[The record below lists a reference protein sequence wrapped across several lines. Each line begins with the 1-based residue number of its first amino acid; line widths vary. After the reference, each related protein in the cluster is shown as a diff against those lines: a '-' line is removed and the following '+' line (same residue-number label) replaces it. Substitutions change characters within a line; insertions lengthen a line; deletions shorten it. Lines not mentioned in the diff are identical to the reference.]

1 MSLADI
7 CIKRPVFA
15 TMLILTLVVLGW
27 YSYQKLGVDFLPNVD
42 LPVVTVTT
50 TLKGASPEEIETEVT
65 KPLEEVINT
74 VNGID
79 ELRSSSIEGVSRI
92 TVVFQ
97 LQRKAAEA
105 AQDIRDKIS
114 TILAKLPEGIDPPVV
129 NKFDVDAVPII
140 SIVVS
145 GKRDLKE
152 VTEIAKKMIK
162 EDIETLD
169 GIGSVSILGGRKRAI
184 NIWLNPDKLSAYNIS
199 INQVKAAL
207 AAQNLEV
214 PAGRVEQ
221 GQQELMLRTMGR
233 FYQVEDFNKLIIA
246 NFNNTPIR
254 IKDVGYVEDGVEE
267 PRTLS
272 RLDGNN
278 AVQLIVQ
285 KQSGTN
291 TVETVEKV
299 KARLAKLKPV
309 LPPDIRVEEI
319 RDLSAF
325 VYNSLEEVQFDL
337 KLGVILAS
345 LAVLIFMWD
354 IRSTLIASLA
364 IPASIISTFTLMY
377 LFGYTLNYITML
389 GLILAIGVV
398 IDDAIVVLE
407 NIFRHMEEKKLPPK
421 VAASTGTR
429 EIYLAVMATTLS
441 LVIIFIPLSFMQ
453 TRVGKFFS
461 SFGLTVAF
469 SIMISLLV
477 AFTLTPMLCSRF
489 LKLKHSDKTAKE
501 SRFYSLIDRSY
512 GWLLAW
518 SLRHRWVILLIAGV
532 LCYDLFYYSFMGTP
546 GPLLSRIGQDLLPRD
561 DQDQFEI
568 SVEVPEGST
577 LEKTD
582 EYFRKIEREVVK
594 LRGVKHVLTSI
605 GDVDGTKVTSGNI
618 YVALISVKERSLA
631 PLESLKYYILN
642 DLLKMNVPHKPVF
655 SQDDV
660 MMDARKML
668 RQFPDLRTSVQP
680 VNLVGG
686 SGYRAQL
693 VNFNIRGPDLDQL
706 QKYADQIIAKMREV
720 PGFVDI
726 DTTLS
731 LRQPELRVNIDREKA
746 SDLGITVADITS
758 SLRTF
763 IEGEPV
769 SKFKEGADQYD
780 VWLRAQEEFRNRP
793 EVLYQLS
800 IPSAKVGLV
809 KLGNLVTLNEAR
821 GPAQIDRQ
829 NRQRQITILANLDP
843 SLSLSESTQFLTRVA
858 KEMNMPVGY
867 QTDFSGRAKTLAD
880 ANWGF
885 IMAIQTS
892 LIFMYMILAAQF
904 ESFTLPISIMM
915 ALPLTWTAAMVSL
928 IVMKT
933 PLNIFSDLGLFMLL
947 GVVKKNGILQVDYT
961 NTLRA
966 EGMERDKAI
975 LEANH
980 ARLRPILMTTLTL
993 IAGMLPLVFGKGA
1006 GSASRASMAN
1016 VIIWGQAL
1024 SLLISLLITPV
1035 TYSLFDD
1042 IQVKVP
1048 RWTAQLRERW
1058 ARLRG
1063 KREEAP
1069 VMEMELL
1076 QVPNNGGNGPE
1087 PALDLTTFSHEAHDV
1102 VRVPGNGDNGSEVIL
1117 DLTSGEV
1124 ADSSEKPKD
1133 IRHV

>member
-1 MSLADI
+1 
-7 CIKRPVFA
+7 
-15 TMLILTLVVLGW
+15 
-27 YSYQKLGVDFLPNVD
+27 
-42 LPVVTVTT
+42 
-50 TLKGASPEEIETEVT
+50 
-65 KPLEEVINT
+65 
-74 VNGID
+74 
-79 ELRSSSIEGVSRI
+79 
-92 TVVFQ
+92 
-97 LQRKAAEA
+97 
-105 AQDIRDKIS
+105 
-114 TILAKLPEGIDPPVV
+114 
-129 NKFDVDAVPII
+129 
-140 SIVVS
+140 
-145 GKRDLKE
+145 
-152 VTEIAKKMIK
+152 
-162 EDIETLD
+162 
-169 GIGSVSILGGRKRAI
+169 
-184 NIWLNPDKLSAYNIS
+184 
-199 INQVKAAL
+199 
-207 AAQNLEV
+207 
-214 PAGRVEQ
+214 
-221 GQQELMLRTMGR
+221 MGR
-233 FYQVEDFNKLIIA
+233 FYKVEDFNQLIIA

-254 IKDVGYVEDGVEE
+254 IKDVGYAEDGIEE

-291 TVETVEKV
+291 TVENVDKV
-299 KARLAKLKPV
+299 KARLDRIKRV
-309 LPPDIRVEEI
+309 LPPDIQLQVI
-319 RDLSAF
+319 RDQSVF
-325 VYNSLEEVQFDL
+325 VRNSLEEVEFDL
-337 KLGVILAS
+337 VLGVILAS

-364 IPASIISTFTLMY
+364 IPASLISTFTLMY

-407 NIFRHMEEKKLPPK
+407 NIFRHMEEKKLPPR
-421 VAASTGTR
+421 VAASMGTR
-429 EIYLAVMATTLS
+429 EISLAVMATTLS

-512 GWLLAW
+512 GWILAW
-518 SLRHRWVILLIAGV
+518 SLRHRWIIVLIAAV
-532 LCYDLFYYSFMGTP
+532 ICYDLFYYSFVGTP

-568 SVEVPEGST
+568 SIEVPEGST

-582 EYFRKIEREVVK
+582 SYFRKIEGEVKK
-594 LRGVKHVLTSI
+594 LRGVTNILTSI

-618 YVALISVKERSLA
+618 YVALIPVKERSHNPFEA
-631 PLESLKYYILN
+631 AKYYVLN
-642 DLLKMNVPHKPVF
+642 DLLKLNVPRKPNF
-655 SQDDV
+655 SQYDV
-660 MMDARKML
+660 MFDARKML
-668 RQFPDLRTSVQP
+668 RKFPDLRASVQP
-680 VNLVGG
+680 VSLVSG
-686 SGYRAQL
+686 SGNRPQE

-706 QKYADQIIAKMREV
+706 QKYADQIISKMRQIS
-720 PGFVDI
+720 GFVDI

-746 SDLGITVADITS
+746 SDLGVTVADITS
-758 SLRTF
+758 SLKTF

-780 VWLRAQEEFRNRP
+780 VWLRAQKEFRNNP

-800 IPSAKVGLV
+800 VPSQKVDLV
-809 KLGNLVTLNEAR
+809 KLGNVVTLNEAR

-829 NRQRQITILANLDP
+829 NRQRQITILANLDE
-843 SLSLSESTQFLTRVA
+843 LSLSGAVQNLNQIV
-858 KEMNMPVGY
+858 KEMDLPVTY
-867 QTDFSGRAKTLAD
+867 QTDFSGRAKTQTD

-892 LIFMYMILAAQF
+892 LVFMYMILAAQF
-904 ESFTLPISIMM
+904 ESFTLPISIML
-915 ALPLTWTAAMVSL
+915 ALPLTWACALVSL
-928 IVMKT
+928 IWT
-933 PLNIFSDLGLFMLL
+933 GQTLNIFSDLGLFMLL

-1006 GSASRASMAN
+1006 GAASRASMAS

-1024 SLLISLLITPV
+1024 SLLITLLITPV
-1035 TYSLFDD
+1035 TYTLFDD
-1042 IQVKVP
+1042 IQAKVP
-1048 RWTAQLRERW
+1048 RWTAWLRERW
-1058 ARLRG
+1058 ARIRG
-1063 KREEAP
+1063 KRVEEPTTAAEFLH
-1069 VMEMELL
+1069 VSG
-1076 QVPNNGGNGPE
+1076 NGGNGPK
-1087 PALDLTTFSHEAHDV
+1087 PALNLASLSSEEPNPMK
-1102 VRVPGNGDNGSEVIL
+1102 VPGEW
-1117 DLTSGEV
+1117 
-1124 ADSSEKPKD
+1124 
-1133 IRHV
+1133 R

>member
-1 MSLADI
+1 MTLADV
-7 CIKRPVFA
+7 CIKRPVFTA
-15 TMLILTLVVLGW
+15 MLILALVVLGW

-92 TVVFQ
+92 TVVFK
-97 LQRKAAEA
+97 LHRKAAEA

-114 TILAKLPEGIDPPVV
+114 TVLSKLPEGTDPPVV
-129 NKFDVDAVPII
+129 SKFDVDAVPII

-152 VTEIAKKMIK
+152 VTEIAQKMIK

-169 GIGSVSILGGRKRAI
+169 GIGSVDIIGGRKRAI

-199 INQVKAAL
+199 ISQVKAAL
-207 AAQNLEV
+207 AAQNIEV

-233 FYQVEDFNKLIIA
+233 FYRVEDFNNLILA

-254 IKDVGYVEDGVEE
+254 IKDVGYVEDGIEE

-291 TVETVEKV
+291 TVEGVNKI
-299 KARLAKLKPV
+299 KARLEKIKPL
-309 LPPDIRVEEI
+309 LPPDIQIHLI
-319 RDLSAF
+319 RDQSTF
-325 VYNSLEEVQFDL
+325 VLNSLEEVEFDL
-337 KLGVILAS
+337 KLGIILAS

-389 GLILAIGVV
+389 GLILAIGIV

-421 VAASTGTR
+421 IAASTGTR
-429 EIYLAVMATTLS
+429 EISLAVMATTLS

-453 TRVGKFFS
+453 TRVGKFFA

-489 LKLKHSDKTAKE
+489 LKLKHSGKSAKE

-512 GWLLAW
+512 GWVLAW
-518 SLRHRWVILLIAGV
+518 SLRHRWVILLISAF
-532 LCYDLFYYSFMGTP
+532 LCYDLFYYAVIGTP
-546 GPLLSRIGQDLLPRD
+546 GPLLRQIGQSLIPRD

-568 SVEVPEGST
+568 SVEVPEGTT

-594 LRGVKHVLTSI
+594 LRGVTHVLTSI
-605 GDVDGTKVTSGNI
+605 GDINGTKVTVGNI
-618 YVALISVKERSLA
+618 YVGLIPVRERSHN
-631 PLESLKYYILN
+631 PFESIAYFILN
-642 DLLKMNVPHKPVF
+642 RVLKLNVPEKPNF

-660 MMDARKML
+660 MLDARKML

-680 VNLVGG
+680 VSLVSG
-686 SGYRAQL
+686 SGNRPQMIAY
-693 VNFNIRGPDLDQL
+693 NIRGPDLEQL
-706 QKYADQIIAKMREV
+706 QKYAEQIIAKVRNV
-720 PGFVDI
+720 PGFVDL

-746 SDLGITVADITS
+746 SDLGVTVEDITS

-763 IEGEPV
+763 VQGEPV

-780 VWLRAQEEFRNRP
+780 VWLRAQEEFRNNP
-793 EVLYQLS
+793 EAIYQLTV
-800 IPSAKVGLV
+800 PSKKAGLV
-809 KLGNLVTLNEAR
+809 KLANVATLTEAR

-829 NRQRQITILANLDP
+829 NRQRQITILANVTP
-843 SLSLSESTQFLTRVA
+843 VLSLSEAIQHLTQAT
-858 KEMNMPVGY
+858 KELNLPITY
-867 QTDFSGRAKTLAD
+867 QTDFSGWAKTLMD

-892 LIFMYMILAAQF
+892 LVFMYMILAAQF

-915 ALPLTWTAAMVSL
+915 ALPLTWSAAMISL
-928 IVMKT
+928 ILMKDFNLT
-933 PLNIFSDLGLFMLL
+933 RDPTLNIFSDLGLFMLL

-1024 SLLISLLITPV
+1024 SLLMTLLITPV
-1035 TYSLFDD
+1035 TYTLFDD
-1042 IQVKVP
+1042 IQTKVP
-1048 RWTAQLRERW
+1048 TWI
-1058 ARLRG
+1058 ARLRARIRG
-1063 KREEAP
+1063 RK
-1069 VMEMELL
+1069 EMEPVSLSGVESIPQAPIL
-1076 QVPNNGGNGPE
+1076 DMELIPVPENGEQN
-1087 PALDLTTFSHEAHDV
+1087 ATT
-1102 VRVPGNGDNGSEVIL
+1102 GDNGSDTSNPPATL
-1117 DLTSGEV
+1117 DLTRP
-1124 ADSSEKPKD
+1124 DKK
-1133 IRHV
+1133 H

>member
-1 MSLADI
+1 MSLADT
-7 CIKRPVFA
+7 CIRRPVFA
-15 TMLILTLVVLGW
+15 TMLILTLVVLGY

-42 LPVVTVTT
+42 LPVVNVVT

-79 ELRSSSIEGVSRI
+79 ELRSTSIEGVSRI

-114 TILAKLPEGIDPPVV
+114 TILAKLPEGTEPPVV
-129 NKFDVDAVPII
+129 NKFDVDAVPVI

-152 VTEIAKKMIK
+152 VTELAKKMIK
-162 EDIETLD
+162 ENIETLD

-199 INQVKAAL
+199 VDQVKAAL
-207 AAQNLEV
+207 IAQNLEV

-233 FYQVEDFNKLIIA
+233 FYQVEDFNQLILA

-254 IKDVGYVEDGVEE
+254 IKDVGYVEDGIEE

-291 TVETVEKV
+291 SVEVVKRVKDRLEKI
-299 KARLAKLKPV
+299 KKV
-309 LPPDIRVEEI
+309 LPSDIQVEVI
-319 RDLSAF
+319 RDVSTF
-325 VYNSLEEVQFDL
+325 VINSLEEVNFDL

-345 LAVLIFMWD
+345 LAVLLFMWD
-354 IRSTLIASLA
+354 LRSTLIASLA
-364 IPASIISTFTLMY
+364 IPASIISTYTLMY

-421 VAASTGTR
+421 IAASTGTK
-429 EIYLAVMATTLS
+429 EISLAVMATTLS

-469 SIMISLLV
+469 SIIISLLV

-489 LKLKHSDKTAKE
+489 LKVKTADKTAKE
-501 SRFYSLIDRSY
+501 SWFYRGIDRFY
-512 GWLLAW
+512 GWTLRW
-518 SLRHRWVILLIAGV
+518 SLRHRWIVLVIAAVI
-532 LCYDLFYYSFMGTP
+532 CYDLLYYSFVGTP
-546 GPLLSRIGQDLLPRD
+546 GPLLSKIGQDLLPRD

-568 SVEVPEGST
+568 GIEVPEGST

-582 EYFRKIEREVVK
+582 AYFRKIEQEVTK
-594 LRGVKHVLTSI
+594 LRGVTHVLTSI
-605 GDVDGTKVTSGNI
+605 GDVDGTKVTAGNI
-618 YVALISVKERSLA
+618 YVAMTPVRERTWG
-631 PLESLKYYILN
+631 PFDKWKYYILN
-642 DLLKMNVPHKPVF
+642 DLLKMNVPTPPNF
-655 SQDDV
+655 SQEMV

-668 RQFPDLRTSVQP
+668 KKFPDLRTSVQP

-686 SGYRAQL
+686 SGYRPQL
-693 VNFNIRGPDLDQL
+693 IAFNIRGPDLEQL
-706 QKYADQIIAKMREV
+706 QKYADTITGRMRET
-720 PGFVDI
+720 PGFVDV

-731 LRQPELRVNIDREKA
+731 LRQPELRVNMNREKA
-746 SDLGITVADITS
+746 SDLGVTVANITS
-758 SLRTF
+758 TLRTF
-763 IEGEPV
+763 VGGEPV

-780 VWLRAQEEFRNRP
+780 VWLRAQEEFRNNP
-793 EVLYQLS
+793 EVLYQLT
-800 IPSAKVGLV
+800 IPSQKAGLV

-829 NRQRQITILANLDP
+829 NRQRQITVLANLDP
-843 SLSLSESTQFLTRVA
+843 TLSLGEATKVLLDNA
-858 KEMNMPVGY
+858 KVLNMPVIY
-867 QTDFSGRAKTLAD
+867 QYDLSGRAKTLAD

-885 IMAIQTS
+885 ILAIQSS
-892 LIFMYMILAAQF
+892 LVFMYMILAAQF

-915 ALPLTWTAAMVSL
+915 ALPLTWTAALLSL
-928 IVMKT
+928 FMFNT
-933 PLNIFSDLGLFMLL
+933 PLNIFSTLGLFMLL

-975 LEANH
+975 IEANH

-1006 GSASRASMAN
+1006 GSASRASMAS
-1016 VIIWGQAL
+1016 VIIWGQTL

-1042 IQVKVP
+1042 LQTKTP
-1048 RWTAQLRERW
+1048 QWA
-1058 ARLRG
+1058 ARLRALFGRG
-1063 KREEAP
+1063 KKKEGELIIEPP
-1069 VMEMELL
+1069 VLDMELV
-1076 QVPNNGGNGPE
+1076 QVMDSSGYGNGNSE
-1087 PALDLTTFSHEAHDV
+1087 DSKTVLDLTTLEKTMRSD
-1102 VRVPGNGDNGSEVIL
+1102 
-1117 DLTSGEV
+1117 
-1124 ADSSEKPKD
+1124 KPK
-1133 IRHV
+1133 